1 MHRFRKRLCI
11 PLILFAVMFILTGCI
26 KVNIDITIK
35 KNGKA
40 DISLLFAVQ
49 DSLTSL
55 SEGESMTISE
65 EEAEQYRE
73 EGWEVKDYAADGY
86 TGYILAKSD
95 VDLSSEEIMEGAE
108 SSIRKEGSLYII
120 DMDLLPD
127 EDPKE
132 FTESASMMK
141 SMGGEFIVRLTL
153 PVKPEKHNAT
163 SVSEDGKTLEWD
175 LFTMNVAEPIHVEFR
190 TTNYGLI
197 IALAAVL
204 AALAAVAAFLFLKKT
219 KPQAEPVSFEEAM
232 AEEAVEMSP
241 AEEKVS
247 ELLEKYPA
255 EEPAAQPQ
263 AMPAAAT
270 LVSQPMEM
278 PPAEEPVAQ
287 PQQVFQQQV
296 PAQEAVQPQE
306 APQQAAPPQKICINC
321 GMVLADNMK
330 FCPNCGT
337 KVEATPAAT
346 PEPANEEAA
355 PEA

>member
-1 MHRFRKRLCI
+1 
-11 PLILFAVMFILTGCI
+11 MFILTGCI

-86 TGYILAKSD
+86 TGYILSKAD
-95 VDLSSEEIMEGAE
+95 VDLSSEEVMEGAE

-120 DMDLLPD
+120 DMDLLPN

-219 KPQAEPVSFEEAM
+219 KPQAEPVSFEEAL

-255 EEPAAQPQ
+255 EEP
-263 AMPAAAT
+263 
-270 LVSQPMEM
+270 
-278 PPAEEPVAQ
+278 VAQ

-296 PAQEAVQPQE
+296 PAQEAVQPQAVQPQE
-306 APQQAAPPQKICINC
+306 VPQQAAPPQKICINC

-337 KVEATPAAT
+337 KAEAAPAVT